1 MDTDSSFV
9 VAEVV
14 PALSVPCGPV
24 QEWALVALRAEACG
38 LVVLGAVDVRAV
50 VEGAVPT
57 ADGTATSLVHE
68 VPVEAGVG
76 PVLSAFVLHEEWA
89 LLCAEFLQV
98 PFHKRDF
105 NRAHSSLRRQL

>member
-1 MDTDSSFV
+1 MGVGHS
-9 VAEVV
+9 
-14 PALSVPCGPV
+14 
-24 QEWALVALRAEACG
+24 LVALRAEACG
-38 LVVLGAVDVRAV
+38 LVVLGAVNVRAV

-98 PFHKRDF
+98 PAG
-105 NRAHSSLRRQL
+105 RAPTEGGPGAET